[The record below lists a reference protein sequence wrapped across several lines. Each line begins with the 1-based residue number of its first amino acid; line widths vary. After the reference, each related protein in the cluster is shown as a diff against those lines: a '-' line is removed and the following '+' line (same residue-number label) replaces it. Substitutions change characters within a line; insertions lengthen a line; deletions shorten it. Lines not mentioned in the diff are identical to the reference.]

1 MRPASGRCAS
11 GSTGCPPTV
20 YGERAANPD
29 SGRPSATAAPVTFGS
44 SRSLAITRSKK
55 STCCAGVRYRSR
67 GTLTNAA
74 ATPAGS
80 NPGSV
85 RWSFTKLPRRSP
97 DPTSSTTASA
107 TSAIVSAARNRPAR
121 APDDPRALSLSAS
134 TSCGRDACRPG
145 TSPTSA
151 ALASVTATVNHT
163 RAPVQ
168 RHRGIR
174 RQLRAEERLQRRE
187 RADRERH
194 AEDPGDEGKD
204 QALGEELPDDAGAA
218 GAERLPD
225 RDLLLARGQPS
236 EKQRRHVGA
245 RDEQHEGDRA
255 EQRVERRLEAG
266 DQARD
271 VRLRQAGVLGV
282 EPRGEPLLVAAAD
295 RRQLGRGLF
304 QRDVGFQ
311 ARDRPGVAG
320 ADLDLR
326 RRQAAG
332 LEHARREHLHLRVG
346 RAHPRR
352 RDADDLPRHAVQRDR
367 AADEIRAAAEPRLP
381 QLVADDADRRAVRHV
396 LLRREVAA
404 ERRTDAER
412 RQERVAHAQAV
423 QLFGIAVA
431 GEREAVER
439 RDADRRERRG
449 VVAQLLVTRP
459 RHRRRRR
466 RQLRVPSTGSRRATR
481 GLRW

>member
-44 SRSLAITRSKK
+44 SRSRAITRSKK
-55 STCCAGVRYRSR
+55 STCCAGVRYRSP

-121 APDDPRALSLSAS
+121 APDDPLALSLSAS

-151 ALASVTATVNHT
+151 ALTSVTATVNHT
-163 RAPVQ
+163 ARQFKVTAVFGGSWVLRSVCSAVSAPIASATP
-168 RHRGIR
+168 RTPAI
-174 RQLRAEERLQRRE
+174 
-187 RADRERH
+187 
-194 AEDPGDEGKD
+194 EGED
-204 QALGEELPDDAGAA
+204 QALGEKLTDDAGAA

-255 EQRVERRLEAG
+255 EQRVERRLEAR

-271 VRLRQAGVLGV
+271 VGLRQAGVFGV
-282 EPRGEPLLVAAAD
+282 EPRAEPLLVAAAD

-367 AADEIRAAAEPRLP
+367 AADEIGAAAEPRLP
-381 QLVADDADRRAVRHV
+381 QLVADDAHRRAVR
-396 LLRREVAA
+396 A
-404 ERRTDAER
+404 
-412 RQERVAHAQAV
+412 
-423 QLFGIAVA
+423 
-431 GEREAVER
+431 
-439 RDADRRERRG
+439 
-449 VVAQLLVTRP
+449 RP
-459 RHRRRRR
+459 
-466 RQLRVPSTGSRRATR
+466 PPP
-481 GLRW
+481 